1 VSISFQRAAKRYAQA
16 LLDDNAAL
24 FAGAG
29 LSIKA
34 GFVSWA
40 SLLRDIAEELGVDIN
55 SFSDLP
61 SLAQFHLN
69 QTGNRGGINQAL
81 VEEFVRIAEET
92 ESHRLIAGLPLR
104 SIWTTNYDSLIE
116 QAFQNAGK
124 IVEVKRR
131 PEDLTTTVRSRSAV
145 VYKMHGDVTDLHRSV
160 LTRDDYEQYDRERGV
175 FRSALEG
182 DLIQKT
188 FLFAGF
194 SFDDPN
200 INFVLSKTRAALRQS
215 QREHYYLLRCV
226 KRKDFEDI
234 KNPNDAVRDQR
245 FGYAKALQDLRIADL
260 SRYGIRSVL
269 LDHYDQVLDFLRL
282 VERIYRRN
290 SVFISGAAEQ
300 FDPYEEQD
308 SYAFIRDLAS
318 ELVHKGF
325 RIITGFGRGIGP
337 SVVQGVLQRVE
348 QIRSNSLDR
357 HLMARPF
364 PFHASEN
371 ERKTLSRRYRL
382 EMLKSAGI
390 AIFVFGNKLDKKKI
404 VDSSGMMEEF
414 EVAKEYGIPCIAIGC
429 TAGASK
435 TIASSV
441 LKDLGSADEHSPEWV
456 KEFMALDATK
466 TLSELDS
473 KDIGLSS
480 ASKLTIELCEALR
493 G

>member
-1 VSISFQRAAKRYAQA
+1 MSISFQRAAKRYAQA

-282 VERIYRRN
+282 VERARVLSRFYFLPFFHIICPLPKYPHSRESPSLQKVNDNAPSQRKKEIKPNQTKPNQTPKKKSKGGAEFLPPACPISAGRWVQSDDSEYCRNRAAPPRRHRKTRRRVSDATN
-290 SVFISGAAEQ
+290 NGSRIRSVAAHDACGRHLRVPREPIDLPPPGTGAPRVPGARERV
-300 FDPYEEQD
+300 
-308 SYAFIRDLAS
+308 ATLAS
-318 ELVHKGF
+318 
-325 RIITGFGRGIGP
+325 RDGRD
-337 SVVQGVLQRVE
+337 S
-348 QIRSNSLDR
+348 
-357 HLMARPF
+357 F
-364 PFHASEN
+364 P
-371 ERKTLSRRYRL
+371 LP
-382 EMLKSAGI
+382 
-390 AIFVFGNKLDKKKI
+390 VF
-404 VDSSGMMEEF
+404 
-414 EVAKEYGIPCIAIGC
+414 
-429 TAGASK
+429 
-435 TIASSV
+435 
-441 LKDLGSADEHSPEWV
+441 
-456 KEFMALDATK
+456 
-466 TLSELDS
+466 
-473 KDIGLSS
+473 
-480 ASKLTIELCEALR
+480 
-493 G
+493 